1 MRVKGL
7 TRVENVL
14 PLTTRRIP
22 ELKPEP
28 SAACQQSD
36 AFRKKQ
42 KVVRTYGNAAT
53 PTLTCNHHL
62 QNRKYL

>member
-28 SAACQQSD
+28 SAAYQQAD
-36 AFRKKQ
+36 ALRNKS
-42 KVVRTYGNAAT
+42 KVVPLLVREEGNS
-53 PTLTCNHHL
+53 LEGKFQWGWL
-62 QNRKYL
+62 RG